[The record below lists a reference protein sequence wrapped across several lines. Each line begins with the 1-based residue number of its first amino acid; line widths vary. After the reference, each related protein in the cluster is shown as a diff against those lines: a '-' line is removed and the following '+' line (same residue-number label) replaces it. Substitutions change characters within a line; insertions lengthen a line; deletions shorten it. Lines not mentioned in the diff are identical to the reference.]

1 LEPLRTAHTS
11 ALLAAAQDSDWA
23 WMSVDAR
30 SDSAMSRWIEDALE
44 AERKGTEYPFTVFS
58 KESEKI
64 VGSTRYMD
72 VRNSHKGAEIGTTW
86 YSSKVWGTVVNPECK
101 FLLMRHAFEDWG
113 AIRVQL
119 KTDNNNA
126 HSQRAIL
133 KLGAR
138 YEGRLRN
145 HRLRRDGSYGDS
157 VMYSVTVDEW
167 KESIKKDLRA
177 RIDAFRTV
185 G

>member
-1 LEPLRTAHTS
+1 
-11 ALLAAAQDSDWA
+11 
-23 WMSVDAR
+23 MSVDAR

-72 VRNSHKGAEIGTTW
+72 VRNSHKGVEIGTTW
-86 YSSKVWGTVVNPECK
+86 YSSKVWATVVNPECK

-113 AIRVQL
+113 AIRIQL
-119 KTDNNNA
+119 KTDNNNV

-157 VMYSVTVDEW
+157 MMYSVTVDEW
-167 KESIKKDLRA
+167 NESIKKDLQA
-177 RIDAFRTV
+177 RIDAFRAT
-185 G
+185 GQESLSL